1 MRTVWIGGGVGCG
14 WEAGDEG
21 EGDCDARDWCLA
33 VICVLVLFF
42 LVLHSGSHKGWNQ
55 LWVGLLIDTAGNSCQ
70 ITVENH
76 IKLGLSCIGGCV
88 CGSDRY

>member
-33 VICVLVLFF
+33 VICVSVLFF
-42 LVLHSGSHKGWNQ
+42 LVLHSGSHK
-55 LWVGLLIDTAGNSCQ
+55 
-70 ITVENH
+70 E
-76 IKLGLSCIGGCV
+76 
-88 CGSDRY
+88 